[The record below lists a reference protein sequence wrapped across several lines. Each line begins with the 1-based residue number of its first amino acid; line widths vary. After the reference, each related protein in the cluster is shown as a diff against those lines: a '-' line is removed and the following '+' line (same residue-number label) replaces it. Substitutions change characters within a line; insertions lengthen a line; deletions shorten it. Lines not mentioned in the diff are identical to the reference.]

1 MFSFLQLSL
10 VIILTWAFRS
20 SNRGLPLRSGTTARI
35 PPWAGTLGTR
45 SVPGRVRGGHPA
57 SLRPLSLAVNSGFR
71 PGRDG
76 GRRGQEAW
84 ARGPGGTPGPPDC
97 TAASVAAGGARA
109 GGAAAL
115 LPLAGPP
122 PHLLA
127 QQARACMTV
136 AFVLEASELGAAAS
150 FTQESGGNSA
160 RLRRSLGSTLAGAR
174 QHPRYP

>member
-1 MFSFLQLSL
+1 MGAGTRWDAGPSRLHGGQCGSG
-10 VIILTWAFRS
+10 
-20 SNRGLPLRSGTTARI
+20 RGAGRGRSGS
-35 PPWAGTLGTR
+35 P
-45 SVPGRVRGGHPA
+45 S
-57 SLRPLSLAVNSGFR
+57 S
-71 PGRDG
+71 
-76 GRRGQEAW
+76 
-84 ARGPGGTPGPPDC
+84 
-97 TAASVAAGGARA
+97 
-109 GGAAAL
+109 
-115 LPLAGPP
+115 LAGPP